1 MLIDPGGI
9 KPLCR
14 LATFFGASRDIKS
27 VIGVKISPD
36 PGRTKYALGLVVIA
50 GSAHDI
56 KSVIGAAIATDMEGT
71 EFLFVKK
78 ILLVHCVI
86 LNMSLGHQ

>member
-27 VIGVKISPD
+27 VIRVKISPD

-56 KSVIGAAIATDMEGT
+56 KSVIGAAIATDMGGPHL
-71 EFLFVKK
+71 FLLWKF
-78 ILLVHCVI
+78 LLVHCVI